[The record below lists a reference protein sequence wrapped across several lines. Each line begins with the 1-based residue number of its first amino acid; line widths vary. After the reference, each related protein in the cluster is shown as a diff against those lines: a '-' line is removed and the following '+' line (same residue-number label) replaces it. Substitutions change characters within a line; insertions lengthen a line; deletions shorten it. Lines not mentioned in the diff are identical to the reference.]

1 MPTTPL
7 TQQNF
12 QTVVATNHIVLVD
25 FWATWC
31 GWCTRFAPVYE
42 ASSETHRDIVHATV
56 EAEAEPA
63 VAAAGQ
69 VDRYPWVMA
78 FREGLLVYSKAGFL
92 PGDQLEELVQQV
104 RWMDMEEFRREN
116 GHQQQAAAVMPAPQQ
131 AQAQAGRAGPAPG
144 PQAYGWPGLRSA

>member
-1 MPTTPL
+1 MPTMPL

-42 ASSETHRDIVHATV
+42 ASSEMHRDIVHATV

-63 VAAAGQ
+63 LAAAGQ

-78 FREGLLVYSKAGFL
+78 FREGMLVHSQAGFL
-92 PGDQLEELVQQV
+92 PADQLEELVQQI
-104 RWMDMEEFRREN
+104 RWMDMEAFRREH
-116 GHQQQAAAVMPAPQQ
+116 GQPVRAEMTAAVEAPEP
-131 AQAQAGRAGPAPG
+131 GRAGPAPG
-144 PQAYGWPGLRSA
+144 PHPYGWPGLRSA

>member
-12 QTVVATNHIVLVD
+12 RTVVATNHIVLVD

-42 ASSETHRDIVHATV
+42 ASSETHRDIVYATV

-63 VAAAGQ
+63 LAAAGQ
-69 VDRYPWVMA
+69 VDRYPWIMA
-78 FREGLLVYSKAGFL
+78 FREGMLVYTQAGFL
-92 PGDQLEELVQQV
+92 PADQLEELVQQI
-104 RWMDMEEFRREN
+104 RWMDMETFRREH
-116 GHQQQAAAVMPAPQQ
+116 GQPSPEATAPTEPAA
-131 AQAQAGRAGPAPG
+131 GLAGPAPG
-144 PQAYGWPGLRSA
+144 PQSYGWPGLRPA

>member
-1 MPTTPL
+1 MATTPL

-31 GWCTRFAPVYE
+31 GWCTRFAPVFE
-42 ASSETHRDIVHATV
+42 ESSQLHRDIVHATV

-63 VAAAGQ
+63 LAAAGK
-69 VDRYPWVMA
+69 VDRYPWLMA
-78 FREGLLVYSKAGFL
+78 FREGTLVYSQSGFL

-104 RWMDMEEFRREN
+104 RWMDIEEFRREH
-116 GHQQQAAAVMPAPQQ
+116 GLQAPAAAVPAAQHQQ
-131 AQAQAGRAGPAPG
+131 STAGRAGPAPG
-144 PQAYGWPGLRSA
+144 PQVYGWPGLRSA

>member
-31 GWCTRFAPVYE
+31 GWCTRFAPIYE
-42 ASSETHRDIVHATV
+42 ASSETHRDIVHGTV

-63 VAAAGQ
+63 LAAAGQ
-69 VDRYPWVMA
+69 VDRYPWIMA
-78 FREGLLVYSKAGFL
+78 FREGTLVYSKAGFL
-92 PGDQLEELVQQV
+92 PAEQLEELVQEV
-104 RWMDMEEFRREN
+104 RWMDIEAFRREN
-116 GHQQQAAAVMPAPQQ
+116 GLHAPAAVSEPSNPV
-131 AQAQAGRAGPAPG
+131 AGRAGPAPG
-144 PQAYGWPGLRSA
+144 PQAYGWPGLRTA

>member
-1 MPTTPL
+1 MSTTPL

-63 VAAAGQ
+63 LAAAGQ

-78 FREGLLVYSKAGFL
+78 FREGTMVYSQAGFL
-92 PGDQLEELVQQV
+92 PAEQLEELVQQV
-104 RWMDMEEFRREN
+104 RWMDMEAFRREH
-116 GHQQQAAAVMPAPQQ
+116 GQPQSQPAVRGPEAPEP
-131 AQAQAGRAGPAPG
+131 GRAGIAPG
-144 PQAYGWPGLRSA
+144 PQPYGWPGLPAA

>member
-1 MPTTPL
+1 MPTMPL

-42 ASSETHRDIVHATV
+42 ASAETHPDIVHATV

-63 VAAAGQ
+63 LAAAGQ
-69 VDRYPWVMA
+69 VDRYPWVMV

-104 RWMDMEEFRREN
+104 RWMDMETFRREH
-116 GHQQQAAAVMPAPQQ
+116 GQQAGGEKGPVVEDQP
-131 AQAQAGRAGPAPG
+131 AGRAGPAPG
-144 PQAYGWPGLRSA
+144 PHTYGWPGLRSA

>member
-31 GWCTRFAPVYE
+31 GWCTRFAPVYK

-56 EAEAEPA
+56 EAEAEPSL
-63 VAAAGQ
+63 AAAGQ
-69 VDRYPWVMA
+69 VDRYPWIMG

-92 PGDQLEELVQQV
+92 PAEQLEELVQQI
-104 RWMDMEEFRREN
+104 RWMDMEAFRREH
-116 GHQQQAAAVMPAPQQ
+116 GQPSREPAAPAEP
-131 AQAQAGRAGPAPG
+131 ATGRAGPAPG
-144 PQAYGWPGLRSA
+144 PQSYGWPGLRPA

>member
-42 ASSETHRDIVHATV
+42 ASSQTHRDIVHATV

-63 VAAAGQ
+63 LAAAGQ
-69 VDRYPWVMA
+69 VDRYPWIMA
-78 FREGLLVYSKAGFL
+78 FREGMLVHSQAGFL
-92 PGDQLEELVQQV
+92 PPAQLEELVQQI
-104 RWMDMEEFRREN
+104 RWMDMETFRREH
-116 GHQQQAAAVMPAPQQ
+116 GQPSHGATAPAVTEPAD
-131 AQAQAGRAGPAPG
+131 GRTGLVPG
-144 PQAYGWPGLRSA
+144 PHPYGWPGLRPA

>member
-31 GWCTRFAPVYE
+31 GWCTRFAPIYE
-42 ASSETHRDIVHATV
+42 ASSDTHRDIVHGMV

-63 VAAAGQ
+63 LAAAGQ
-69 VDRYPWVMA
+69 VDRYPWLMA
-78 FREGLLVYSKAGFL
+78 FREGTLVYSKAGFL
-92 PGDQLEELVQQV
+92 PGEQLEELVQQV
-104 RWMDMEEFRREN
+104 RWMDIEAFRREH
-116 GHQQQAAAVMPAPQQ
+116 GLQTPAVAPTPEHPV
-131 AQAQAGRAGPAPG
+131 AGRAGPAPG
-144 PQAYGWPGLRSA
+144 PQAYGWPGLRTA

>member
-63 VAAAGQ
+63 LAAAGQ
-69 VDRYPWVMA
+69 VDRYPWIMA
-78 FREGLLVYSKAGFL
+78 FREGMLVYSKAGFL
-92 PGDQLEELVQQV
+92 PADQLEELVQQI
-104 RWMDMEEFRREN
+104 RWMDMETFRREH
-116 GHQQQAAAVMPAPQQ
+116 GQPARETTVP
-131 AQAQAGRAGPAPG
+131 AEPTAGRAGPAPG
-144 PQAYGWPGLRSA
+144 PQSYGWPGLRPA

>member
-1 MPTTPL
+1 MPTMPL

-63 VAAAGQ
+63 LAAAGQ
-69 VDRYPWVMA
+69 VDRYPWIMA
-78 FREGLLVYSKAGFL
+78 FREGMLVYSQAGFL
-92 PGDQLEELVQQV
+92 PGDQLEELVQQI
-104 RWMDMEEFRREN
+104 RWMDMDAFRREH
-116 GHQQQAAAVMPAPQQ
+116 GQQETVRGQKGPTVESPP
-131 AQAQAGRAGPAPG
+131 AGRAGPAPG
-144 PQAYGWPGLRSA
+144 PQSYGWPGLRSA

>member
-12 QTVVATNHIVLVD
+12 QTVVAANHIVLVD

-63 VAAAGQ
+63 LAAAGQ
-69 VDRYPWVMA
+69 VDRYPWIMA
-78 FREGLLVYSKAGFL
+78 FREGTLVHSQAGFL
-92 PGDQLEELVQQV
+92 PADQLEELVQQI
-104 RWMDMEEFRREN
+104 RWMDMETFRREH
-116 GHQQQAAAVMPAPQQ
+116 GQPSRGATVPAAAEST
-131 AQAQAGRAGPAPG
+131 AGRAGPAPG
-144 PQAYGWPGLRSA
+144 PQSYGWPGLRPA